1 MTNPVAYLKEWT
13 VNGDPRVRVDLY
25 PDLEPWMVAYHPTV
39 TPLYRPAAEP
49 PAKCTCQPLAQQ
61 LGVPFGLTAV
71 AVDPECPVHR
81 EPAGKHEVV
90 KYPDPPYELLGDSG
104 KIHCP
109 MCCGE
114 GMVDPPSENRE
125 APRNE

>member
-1 MTNPVAYLKEWT
+1 MTK
-13 VNGDPRVRVDLY
+13 
-25 PDLEPWMVAYHPTV
+25 TV
-39 TPLYRPAAEP
+39 TRYLPGMEGCFEAPMYEAEAGLWVKYEDIKHLLQVEP

-114 GMVDPPSENRE
+114 GMVDPPSENRT
-125 APRNE
+125 

>member
-1 MTNPVAYLKEWT
+1 MTKQVTRYSNWCGVTHSHQLNPDASGAWV
-13 VNGDPRVRVDLY
+13 LY
-25 PDLEPWMVAYHPTV
+25 DDIKHLL
-39 TPLYRPAAEP
+39 TPVEP